1 VQFGHHRQL
10 RSLGPFPR
18 SNATGVHSNVGD
30 HSTVQAVTDA
40 VVAFARLGV
49 AVVSIFRPGRSME
62 TVAVAGSEDAK
73 GQLLGQRTPRLRPAD
88 HVIPRLRGDRHRPRQ
103 PERVRQ
109 QSGPSIGAR
118 SVILSARQFRST
130 GVPRGS
136 GVNEESSP
144 LCAAGAAVLRGA

>member
-1 VQFGHHRQL
+1 
-10 RSLGPFPR
+10 
-18 SNATGVHSNVGD
+18 VHSNVGD

-40 VVAFARLGV
+40 VVAFARLGM

-73 GQLLGQRTPRLRPAD
+73 GQLRGQRTPRLRPAD

-109 QSGPSIGAR
+109 QSGPSIGAPAGDL
-118 SVILSARQFRST
+118 VGPAVQVEPGYL
-130 GVPRGS
+130 V
-136 GVNEESSP
+136 
-144 LCAAGAAVLRGA
+144 AAA